1 MSFSQPNTLIQE
13 SVRAFY
19 KGWYNELVTAMPVI
33 KDGYVYPM
41 EGPGLGVDLLSSVFD
56 RSDLV
61 ARRSH
66 V

>member
-19 KGWYNELVTAMPVI
+19 SGWYKELVTAMPVI

-41 EGPGLGVDLLSSVFD
+41 EGPGLGVDLLPAVYE
-56 RSDLV
+56 RPDLIV
-61 ARRSH
+61 RRSAG
-66 V
+66 

>member
-1 MSFSQPNTLIQE
+1 
-13 SVRAFY
+13 VRAFY